1 MEYYFE
7 GYPRSNGVAGTRNY
21 VGIVS
26 SVICS
31 SAVVRE
37 ISEKVQG
44 TVPFVHANGC
54 AQLGDD
60 LVLTKNMLVGVA
72 SNPNIHSALIV
83 GLGCETN
90 QVSGLLKNIPKI
102 KSIKGIGIQQLA
114 GGENTIQKGIDITEK
129 WVAEAKEQQRE
140 KLPLSSLTIG
150 VLGVELDNDT
160 LLATAPIIGKVVDK
174 WTAEGVKV
182 IVGMSKTLEPAG
194 EVLAKRISDTAELE
208 ALVKSSEGMKRLR
221 WDDTKNGSTTFKEFT
236 VEQTQLALLESK
248 MTGEK
253 TINGILNYGEAPDK
267 DGLHL
272 MKTSSNVV
280 ESLSKMASAGCSAV
294 VIVSS
299 RGVLTGSIA
308 LPCITIT
315 SESDENAFDELVDYT
330 ITKSESTNH
339 VESIMKMIQE
349 VCSGKQTKLE
359 ELDLG
364 EFSIPHL
371 GTTY

>member
-1 MEYYFE
+1 MKYFFD
-7 GYPRSNGVAGTRNY
+7 GYARTNGAAGTRNY

-60 LVLTKNMLVGVA
+60 LMLTKNMLVGVA
-72 SNPNIHSALIV
+72 SNPNIHSALFV

-90 QVSGLLKNIPKI
+90 QVSGLLKNVPKI
-102 KSIKGIGIQQLA
+102 KSIKGIGIQQLS
-114 GGENTIQKGIDITEK
+114 GGENTIRKGMDITGK
-129 WVAEAKEQQRE
+129 WVAEANEQPRE

-150 VLGVELDNDT
+150 VLGVELDADS
-160 LLATAPIIGKVVDK
+160 LMAAAPVVGQVVDRL
-174 WTAEGVKV
+174 AEDGVKV

-194 EVLAKRISDTAELE
+194 ETLAARISDVEE
-208 ALVKSSEGMKRLR
+208 MEKLVKSSEGMQRLR
-221 WDDTKNGSTTFKEFT
+221 WDDTKNGSTTFQKFSA
-236 VEQTQLALLESK
+236 EQTRLALLESE
-248 MTGEK
+248 MTGGT
-253 TINGILNYGEAPDK
+253 TINSILNYGEAPEK

-272 MKTSSNVV
+272 MKISSNMV

-308 LPCITIT
+308 MPCITIT
-315 SESDENAFDELVDYT
+315 PKSDENAFDELVDYSV
-330 ITKSESTNH
+330 TKDAPADQADNIIE
-339 VESIMKMIQE
+339 MIQE

-359 ELDLG
+359 ELELG